1 MSLLNIVIPGDYP
14 PQIAGSLQLNR
25 LSNYGEVILH
35 ADLPRN
41 TDEQIDR
48 VLNADIIINTRGS
61 VKWDREKLSR
71 LPKLKMISTCS
82 IGTDMIDLKYA
93 RQSGII
99 VSNQPG
105 RTSYVVA
112 EHIFGLMFALAKQA
126 ALQTAHVKSGKWIRL
141 ENILLTGKT
150 LGIVGTGNIGTNMA
164 KLGKAI
170 GMKVIAWT
178 FNPSKTLVAEL
189 GVQYVEFD
197 ELLEQSDVISLHV
210 NLSEKTKKL
219 IDTKEI
225 SKMKDGSLL
234 INGGRGGLI
243 NTKALIEA
251 LNSKKLG
258 GAGLDV
264 FDQEPIDKDHPLLR
278 CENVVFTPHMADQTP
293 EGIELLNEG
302 AVDNVVA
309 YLEGKPINV
318 C

>member
-14 PQIAGSLQLNR
+14 PQIAGSSQLER

-35 ADLPRN
+35 TDLPRN

-112 EHIFGLMFALAKQA
+112 EHIFGLMFALAKQT
-126 ALQTAHVKSGKWIRL
+126 ALQTANVKSGKWIRL
-141 ENILLTGKT
+141 ENILLAGKT

-178 FNPSKTLVAEL
+178 FNPSKTLVEEL

-210 NLSEKTKKL
+210 NLSEKTKNL

-225 SKMKDGSLL
+225 SKMKNGSLL

-264 FDQEPIDKDHPLLR
+264 FDQEPINKDHPLLM

-302 AVDNVVA
+302 AVDNVIA
-309 YLEGKPINV
+309 YLQGKSINV

>member
-35 ADLPRN
+35 VDLPRN

-126 ALQTAHVKSGKWIRL
+126 ALQTAHVKSGKWIHL

-189 GVQYVEFD
+189 GVQYVGFD

-210 NLSEKTKKL
+210 NLSEKTKNL
-219 IDTKEI
+219 IGTKEI
-225 SKMKDGSLL
+225 SKMKNGSLL

-264 FDQEPIDKDHPLLR
+264 FDQEPINKDHPLLM

-309 YLEGKPINV
+309 YLQGKPINV

>member
-14 PQIAGSLQLNR
+14 PQIAESLQLKR

-35 ADLPRN
+35 TDLPRN

-112 EHIFGLMFALAKQA
+112 EHIFGLMFALAKQT
-126 ALQTAHVKSGKWIRL
+126 ALQTANVKSGKWIRL

-170 GMKVIAWT
+170 GMNVIAWT
-178 FNPSKTLVAEL
+178 FNPSKILVAEL
-189 GVQYVEFD
+189 GVKYVGFD

-210 NLSEKTKKL
+210 NLSEKTKNL

-225 SKMKDGSLL
+225 SKMKNGSLL

-264 FDQEPIDKDHPLLR
+264 FDQEPIHKDHPLLR

-309 YLEGKPINV
+309 YLQGKPINV